1 MINGDTV
8 VIPLSVFLCDID
20 CSLSLAACMESGA
33 IDCLCVS
40 VETKILTE
48 MLTPVACCRIYH
60 VCWFSSS
67 VLFKTKIFR

>member
-40 VETKILTE
+40 VETKIDPFLFIRHS
-48 MLTPVACCRIYH
+48 LNLL
-60 VCWFSSS
+60 S
-67 VLFKTKIFR
+67 VF